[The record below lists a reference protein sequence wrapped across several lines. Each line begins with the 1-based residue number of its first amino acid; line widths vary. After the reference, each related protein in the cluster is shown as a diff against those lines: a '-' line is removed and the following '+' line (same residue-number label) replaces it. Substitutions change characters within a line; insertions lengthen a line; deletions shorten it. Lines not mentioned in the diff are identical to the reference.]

1 MGFTTNVPRSAE
13 YTIKIDDVQGEN
25 IENVDVYLVDRLLNM
40 THNLSER
47 GYTFISRSAVNND
60 RFELLFEERSVLS
73 TDNVNELSSS
83 LSVFPNPTQGVVKIV
98 SRDVLDA
105 NVTVLDVNNRVVLAP
120 TTMTGS
126 SLDLDLSSISSGVYF
141 IQIQTTDNTSI
152 ERVIR
157 E

>member
-126 SLDLDLSSISSGVYF
+126 SLDLDLSSISSGVYLYKYKL
-141 IQIQTTDNTSI
+141 QT
-152 ERVIR
+152 IR
-157 E
+157 L